1 MNPEI
6 IIAAMLNQAGITAL
20 VGNRRALGQLPQNSQ
35 FPAIVYQVIDGQPQ
49 PGLNYAVDD
58 LAMARI
64 QINPLAVTLAEVK
77 NIHAAVRTGLDFKH
91 HQTFAGKLV
100 MSCRFDQLGP
110 IDRDEE
116 MGIWTQPADYMLR
129 WYE

>member
-1 MNPEI
+1 MNPEL

-20 VGNRRALGQLPQNSQ
+20 VGNRRALGQLPQNSV

-49 PGLNYAVDD
+49 PSLNYPVDD

-64 QINPLAVTLAEVK
+64 QINPLAVTLGEVK
-77 NIHAAVRTGLDFKH
+77 NIHAAVWAAIDFKH
-91 HQTFAGKLV
+91 HQTFAGKKV
-100 MSCRFDQLGP
+100 MSCRFDSLGP

-116 MGIWTQPADYMLR
+116 MGIWTQSADYMLR

>member
-1 MNPEI
+1 MTPEI

-49 PGLNYAVDD
+49 PGLNYSVDD

>member
-1 MNPEI
+1 MNPEL

-49 PGLNYAVDD
+49 PGLNYSVDD

-77 NIHAAVRTGLDFKH
+77 NIHAAVRTGLDFTH
-91 HQTFAGKLV
+91 HQTYAGKLV

>member
-6 IIAAMLNQAGITAL
+6 VIAAMLNQTGITAL
-20 VGNRRALGQLPQNSQ
+20 VGNRRALGQLPQNSV

-49 PGLNYAVDD
+49 PSLNYPVDD

-64 QINPLAVTLAEVK
+64 QINPLAVTLGEVK
-77 NIHAAVRTGLDFKH
+77 NIHAAVRAAIDFKH
-91 HQTFAGKLV
+91 HQTFAGKKV
-100 MSCRFDQLGP
+100 MSCRFDSLGP

-116 MGIWTQPADYMLR
+116 MGIWTQSADYMLR

>member
-6 IIAAMLNQAGITAL
+6 VIAAMLNQTGITAL
-20 VGNRRALGQLPQNSQ
+20 VGNRRALGQLPQNSV

-49 PGLNYAVDD
+49 PSLNYPVDD

-77 NIHAAVRTGLDFKH
+77 NIHAAVRAAIDFKH
-91 HQTFAGKLV
+91 HQTFAGKKV
-100 MSCRFDQLGP
+100 VSCRFDSLGP

-116 MGIWTQPADYMLR
+116 MGIWTQSADYMLR

>member
-1 MNPEI
+1 MNPEL

-20 VGNRRALGQLPQNSQ
+20 VGSRRALGQLPQNSL

-49 PGLNYAVDD
+49 PSLNYPVDD

-64 QINPLAVTLAEVK
+64 QINPLAVTLGEVK
-77 NIHAAVRTGLDFKH
+77 NIHAAVRTSIDFTH
-91 HQTFAGKLV
+91 HQIFAGKKV
-100 MSCRFDQLGP
+100 MSCRFDSLGP

-116 MGIWTQPADYMLR
+116 MGIWTQSADYMLR

>member
-1 MNPEI
+1 VNPEL

-49 PGLNYAVDD
+49 PGLNYSVDD

>member
-1 MNPEI
+1 VNPEL
-6 IIAAMLNQAGITAL
+6 IIAAMLNQTGITAL
-20 VGNRRALGQLPQNSQ
+20 VGNRRALGQLPQNSV

-49 PGLNYAVDD
+49 PSLNYPVDD

-77 NIHAAVRTGLDFKH
+77 NIHAAVRAAIDFKH
-91 HQTFAGKLV
+91 HQTFAGKKV
-100 MSCRFDQLGP
+100 MSCRFDSLGP

-116 MGIWTQPADYMLR
+116 MGIWTQSADYMLR

>member
-1 MNPEI
+1 MNPEL
-6 IIAAMLNQAGITAL
+6 IIAAMLNQTGITAL
-20 VGNRRALGQLPQNSQ
+20 VGNRRALGQLPQNSV

-49 PGLNYAVDD
+49 PSLNYPVDD

-77 NIHAAVRTGLDFKH
+77 NIHAAVRAAIDFKH
-91 HQTFAGKLV
+91 HQTFAGKKV
-100 MSCRFDQLGP
+100 MSCRFDSLGP

-116 MGIWTQPADYMLR
+116 MGIWTQSADYMLR

>member
-1 MNPEI
+1 MNPEL

-20 VGNRRALGQLPQNSQ
+20 VGNRRALGQLPQNSL

-49 PGLNYAVDD
+49 PSLNYPVDD

-77 NIHAAVRTGLDFKH
+77 NIHAAVRTAIDFTH
-91 HQTFAGKLV
+91 HQTFAGKTV
-100 MSCRFDQLGP
+100 MSCRFYSLGP

-116 MGIWTQPADYMLR
+116 MGIWTQSADYMLR

>member
-1 MNPEI
+1 MNPEL

-49 PGLNYAVDD
+49 PGLNYSVDD